1 MKGRSRNIN
10 KFCYFLLFFYS
21 GFNFVKQWVGE
32 CSYFEKLW
40 VQFQIKVKGQYNF
53 KKPRGGSF
61 QFSYCRVKVHLR
73 YVAIA

>member
-40 VQFQIKVKGQYNF
+40 VQFQIKVKVNIISKNLGEGHF
-53 KKPRGGSF
+53 PT
-61 QFSYCRVKVHLR
+61 VELR
-73 YVAIA
+73 CI